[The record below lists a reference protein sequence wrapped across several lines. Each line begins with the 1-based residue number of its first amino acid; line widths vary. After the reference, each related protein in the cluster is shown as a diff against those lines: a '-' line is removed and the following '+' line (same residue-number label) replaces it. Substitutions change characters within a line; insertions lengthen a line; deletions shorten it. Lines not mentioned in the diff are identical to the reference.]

1 MRIRKREASLL
12 ETELIKE
19 ERRTNKETPENAGPE
34 QDRVTST
41 FESNATGNPEIES
54 TLLLFF
60 IELTGT
66 MNVEQ
71 FNQLLQRLKP
81 TLGSLPF
88 LKFYWFMDK
97 EKAATW
103 ATIQRKTNLCNSSIK
118 NCINKAM
125 ERGIIEKTGKQRL
138 KGLKGG
144 PRPTIV
150 YLKDLPDPAKEI
162 RRAAIKHVHTSQ
174 GFDEVYRL
182 TRLLLEQLKAKP
194 VPNLRQ
200 EVSIREITAHLR
212 RNAKPGYHAASLVAP
227 VITLVQ
233 AEGIRV
239 WR

>member
-1 MRIRKREASLL
+1 VRIRKREASLL
-12 ETELIKE
+12 ETEIANEKWKTNIESSENVYPDKE
-19 ERRTNKETPENAGPE
+19 
-34 QDRVTST
+34 RVTST
-41 FESNATGNPEIES
+41 YESNVTVNLEIES
-54 TLLLFF
+54 KLLLLL

-66 MNVEQ
+66 MNADH

-212 RNAKPGYHAASLVAP
+212 RNAKPGYYAASLVTP